1 MTNMSRVERR
11 KAQNLYEDHK
21 TALAD
26 DLFEDDE
33 ESLPTRQ
40 SVKNQ
45 REKKKKQGK
54 TRTPLFTTLAVL
66 FVFVP
71 VIVFVTLFYLMKSH
85 PGNPDDYEDVFINS
99 SQSKYEV
106 VQKPEAKKE
115 TAETVLREE
124 LKKKSEGKKTEKQT
138 EATTD
143 KKQPAVA
150 EKEDTANKQEAKS
163 AAASPSPEKTVQKEQ
178 EQVQQQ
184 SEPVQD
190 TEAKRIVQH
199 TVQKKETLY
208 RISMKYYKSRSGEE
222 KIRAYNH
229 LNGNDVY
236 TGQILDI
243 PLTY

>member
-11 KAQNLYEDHK
+11 KAQNLYEDHNA
-21 TALAD
+21 ALAD
-26 DLFEDDE
+26 DLFEEDE

-71 VIVFVTLFYLMKSH
+71 VIVFVALFYLMKSH
-85 PGNPDDYEDVFINS
+85 PGNPDDYEDVFIDS

-115 TAETVLREE
+115 TQETVLREE
-124 LKKKSEGKKTEKQT
+124 SKKKSEDKKTEKQT

-150 EKEDTANKQEAKS
+150 EKEETANKQEAKS
-163 AAASPSPEKTVQKEQ
+163 AAASPFPEKTVQKEQ
-178 EQVQQQ
+178 EQIPQQP
-184 SEPVQD
+184 EPVQE
-190 TEAKRIVQH
+190 TEAEHIVKH

-208 RISMKYYKSRSGEE
+208 RISMRYYKSRSGEE

>member
-1 MTNMSRVERR
+1 
-11 KAQNLYEDHK
+11 
-21 TALAD
+21 
-26 DLFEDDE
+26 
-33 ESLPTRQ
+33 
-40 SVKNQ
+40 
-45 REKKKKQGK
+45 
-54 TRTPLFTTLAVL
+54 
-66 FVFVP
+66 
-71 VIVFVTLFYLMKSH
+71 MKSH

-115 TAETVLREE
+115 MEETVLREE
-124 LKKKSEGKKTEKQT
+124 SKKKSEGKKTEKQT
-138 EATTD
+138 EATID

-163 AAASPSPEKTVQKEQ
+163 AAASPSPEKTFQKEQ